1 MSSERQWTADDRYTD
16 LPRCRRLK
24 SVAQAEVYR
33 WLQQRRAYEADLKE
47 TCRRKNLRYERL
59 VETWVSCFDC
69 EDKAKLR
76 TLMVFWGFTGEPE
89 DLSDHNLQAKL
100 REIAHKPMNDVEPDV
115 DSMFEG
121 ISLNRDEPDVLERVT
136 RFITRCD
143 IRIANA
149 GANEWLSNPNT
160 RKRIYTAIIEQLPKR
175 MHTIALEKFK
185 KNWHAEDYDWKC
197 LFRTV
202 YDVAYEQQYYWEVWG
217 AGAGKPHE
225 PKDSKRKRGGEE
237 RRPQRSENPPRRD
250 RSEDRGRSRYR
261 DHGRDRSDRG
271 YGGRGGGHMRYGNR
285 EQSRDSEQAREREQR
300 HDSWQSYGKRNERQG
315 DAPRNWSRSPSV
327 QRGNSFNNQPFQGNR
342 DGWNRSGDR
351 ETERNTSFNR
361 SSSEGRAWNATP
373 GKKQVKIDLT
383 KSKYRD
389 GGIGGQ
395 SMNRKA
401 YDANAG
407 ERKSAPPAREPE
419 AEPASSIENG
429 VEPEEKRVP
438 QEASEDFEPVPSDD
452 EGVELRRVRYFHDY
466 LGNQVINAIDEEDID
481 EILRILEIPK
491 RYDWMKTEPMID
503 PDSKRTVY
511 QGRCHFCEGVNNYM
525 DCPTTTEEERRKM
538 RWRWGLVTLRLLEK
552 PQFKRMMAQVRKSRK
567 AFGLV
572 RRVLSSASGDSVATL
587 NGRLDVPFCAD
598 TGSDENIISLK
609 TIKDLQALDPTVDVQ
624 DLATPWKGCA
634 VDDQPV
640 YAKQVAKLR
649 VQLHTKAGR
658 VNLPGLQSCYVINSC
673 DDFIISRGALE
684 SIGIDM
690 NRLLEQVAE
699 HQSLEDGDD
708 VGEPDEGDDIIFG
721 VEIRH
726 VRGNRAQQDFVQNAI
741 VELKKSSE
749 DDENEIATL
758 WKVVLEAA
766 NGGVWRAKFRGTDE
780 PADVPAMRIKLKPNV
795 QPYRCKA
802 RKTNPLETKFLE
814 AFGRQLE
821 SDGVSFANASS
832 AFCSPVNPVMKPS
845 GKKLLKASGEW
856 TQEELLL
863 YYRLTI
869 NYRTIN
875 SMTVAM
881 A

>member
-1 MSSERQWTADDRYTD
+1 
-16 LPRCRRLK
+16 
-24 SVAQAEVYR
+24 
-33 WLQQRRAYEADLKE
+33 
-47 TCRRKNLRYERL
+47 
-59 VETWVSCFDC
+59 
-69 EDKAKLR
+69 
-76 TLMVFWGFTGEPE
+76 
-89 DLSDHNLQAKL
+89 
-100 REIAHKPMNDVEPDV
+100 
-115 DSMFEG
+115 
-121 ISLNRDEPDVLERVT
+121 
-136 RFITRCD
+136 
-143 IRIANA
+143 
-149 GANEWLSNPNT
+149 
-160 RKRIYTAIIEQLPKR
+160 
-175 MHTIALEKFK
+175 
-185 KNWHAEDYDWKC
+185 
-197 LFRTV
+197 
-202 YDVAYEQQYYWEVWG
+202 
-217 AGAGKPHE
+217 
-225 PKDSKRKRGGEE
+225 
-237 RRPQRSENPPRRD
+237 
-250 RSEDRGRSRYR
+250 
-261 DHGRDRSDRG
+261 
-271 YGGRGGGHMRYGNR
+271 
-285 EQSRDSEQAREREQR
+285 
-300 HDSWQSYGKRNERQG
+300 
-315 DAPRNWSRSPSV
+315 
-327 QRGNSFNNQPFQGNR
+327 
-342 DGWNRSGDR
+342 
-351 ETERNTSFNR
+351 
-361 SSSEGRAWNATP
+361 
-373 GKKQVKIDLT
+373 
-383 KSKYRD
+383 
-389 GGIGGQ
+389 
-395 SMNRKA
+395 MNRKA

-407 ERKSAPPAREPE
+407 ERKVRRLEVMQDCKSAPPAREPE

-429 VEPEEKRVP
+429 VEPEEKDEEEKRVP
-438 QEASEDFEPVPSDD
+438 QEASEDFEPVLSDD

-466 LGNQVINAIDEEDID
+466 LGNQVINAIDEEGID

-511 QGRCHFCEGVNNYM
+511 QGRCHFCEGVNDYM
-525 DCPTTTEEERRKM
+525 DCPTTTEEERHKM

-587 NGRLDVPFCAD
+587 NGRLD
-598 TGSDENIISLK
+598 
-609 TIKDLQALDPTVDVQ
+609 TIKDLQALDPTVDCQ
-624 DLATPWKGCA
+624 DLATPWKDCA

-726 VRGNRAQQDFVQNAI
+726 VRGNLAELDREDRAAAEDLVQNAI

-795 QPYRCKA
+795 QPYLCKA

-821 SDGVSFANASS
+821 SDGVIFANASS

-881 A
+881 AGAMPFQFMVLESVKDAKFLGIFDLTKGFWQLPLAKDSQEILS

>member
-16 LPRCRRLK
+16 LSRCPRLK

-33 WLQQRRAYEADLKE
+33 WLQERRAYEADLKE
-47 TCRRKNLRYERL
+47 TCRRKNLRYERH
-59 VETWVSCFDC
+59 VETWVSCF

-76 TLMVFWGFTGEPE
+76 TLVFWGFTGEPE

-121 ISLNRDEPDVLERVT
+121 IFLNRDEPDVLERVT
-136 RFITRCD
+136 KFMTRCD

-160 RKRIYTAIIEQLPKR
+160 RKRIYTAIIEQLPGR
-175 MHTIALEKFK
+175 MYTLALEKFK
-185 KNWHAEDYDWKC
+185 KNWHVENYNWQCLIRTIYDK
-197 LFRTV
+197 
-202 YDVAYEQQYYWEVWG
+202 
-217 AGAGKPHE
+217 
-225 PKDSKRKRGGEE
+225 
-237 RRPQRSENPPRRD
+237 RRP
-250 RSEDRGRSRYR
+250 
-261 DHGRDRSDRG
+261 
-271 YGGRGGGHMRYGNR
+271 
-285 EQSRDSEQAREREQR
+285 
-300 HDSWQSYGKRNERQG
+300 RQK
-315 DAPRNWSRSPSV
+315 P
-327 QRGNSFNNQPFQGNR
+327 
-342 DGWNRSGDR
+342 
-351 ETERNTSFNR
+351 
-361 SSSEGRAWNATP
+361 
-373 GKKQVKIDLT
+373 
-383 KSKYRD
+383 
-389 GGIGGQ
+389 
-395 SMNRKA
+395 
-401 YDANAG
+401 
-407 ERKSAPPAREPE
+407 
-419 AEPASSIENG
+419 
-429 VEPEEKRVP
+429 EKRVP
-438 QEASEDFEPVPSDD
+438 REASEDFEPVPFDD

-481 EILRILEIPK
+481 EVLKILEIPK

-511 QGRCHFCEGVNNYM
+511 RGRCHFCECVHNYM
-525 DCPTTTEEERRKM
+525 DCPDSTEEERHKM

-552 PQFKRMMAQVRKSRK
+552 PQFKRMMAEVRKSRK

-598 TGSDENIISLK
+598 TGSDENTISLK
-609 TIKDLQALDPTVDVQ
+609 TIKALQALDPTVDDQ

-658 VNLPGLQSCYVINSC
+658 ANLPGMQSCYVINSC

-708 VGEPDEGDDIIFG
+708 VGEPDEGDDIICG

-726 VRGNRAQQDFVQNAI
+726 MRGNFAELDREDRAAAEDLVQNAI

-749 DDENEIATL
+749 DDEKEIANL

-766 NGGVWRAKFRGTDE
+766 NGGVWRFRGTDE
-780 PADVPAMRIKLKPNV
+780 PADVPAMRIKLKPESRKSAHRKSGITGKIWGIANLCINISTV
-795 QPYRCKA
+795 QLCA
-802 RKTNPLETKFLE
+802 PLS
-814 AFGRQLE
+814 RQ
-821 SDGVSFANASS
+821 
-832 AFCSPVNPVMKPS
+832 
-845 GKKLLKASGEW
+845 
-856 TQEELLL
+856 
-863 YYRLTI
+863 
-869 NYRTIN
+869 
-875 SMTVAM
+875 
-881 A
+881 